1 MEDKKIFQCP
11 LAIII
16 NFNNDD
22 IIVTSGEKGPN
33 NDEGDDLDW
42 IKQL

>member
-1 MEDKKIFQCP
+1 MEKKKIFENP

-16 NFNNDD
+16 KFNNDD
-22 IIVTSGEKGPN
+22 IIVTSAKGPN